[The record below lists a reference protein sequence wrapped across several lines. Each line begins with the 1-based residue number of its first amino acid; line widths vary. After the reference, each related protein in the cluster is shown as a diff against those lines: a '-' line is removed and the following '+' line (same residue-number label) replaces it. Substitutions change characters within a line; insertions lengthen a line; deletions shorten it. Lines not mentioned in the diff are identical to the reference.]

1 MIDNKVNPFVKNNCI
16 FDSLHYITNKQETIA
31 YKNSKP

>member
-16 FDSLHYITNKQETIA
+16 FDSHHCIPNKQEPIA

>member
-1 MIDNKVNPFVKNNCI
+1 MIGNKVNPFVKNNCI
-16 FDSLHYITNKQETIA
+16 FDSLHCITNKQETIA